1 MLSGHRSARRRR
13 GRNSRAARIAVPLA
27 IPMAL
32 GLTLG
37 VILAVSGGRA
47 TTIDQSALGSCAS
60 SNASAPAV
68 ADPTTSAPVS
78 PTPTQNAQNSQSAA
92 PWNYQYPTVPAWDPA
107 QGGQGWASQ
116 YADAA
121 SPDPTTSAPATTDPA
136 ASAPAV
142 PDPTTSAPAV
152 TDPTTSAPA
161 ATAPTTSAPAVTDP
175 TTSAPATT
183 APTAS
188 PAASATPCA
197 SATTNAVVPPAA
209 DFANGQTAFFQ
220 LGDLATNPVDGTGAA
235 INLNQTA
242 AQAATSMNCTLTVP
256 NRPLTAQGL
265 ATPYQL
271 GDGCTMQDAANEGA
285 FVEATI
291 LAPDGTVQIYD
302 PLVVTAGTTPA
313 VAPVPPTIT
322 RGSQVIVDIGS
333 NGNNLVLEGQGA
345 RQGHCV
351 DAYGQS
357 VIGQVSAC
365 NAVNFYRAAN
375 ALIAEGVLKV
385 PAIGTSSDGQPCLTV
400 RNFALVDQDQ
410 SDNVISAYLLNANG
424 QTAQDTAA
432 NAASMA
438 GATPVGNGSDDR
450 LLANFVDPANGC
462 TAFSAP
468 NSTDANGTSGSQA
481 LNELSASVNQTGT
494 IAVVPVNDEMT
505 LVGNAYSIAKTN
517 VYRSLVDQPLLAGNV
532 DPAQVAADYCQNLVN
547 TAPAHNQLDSAKDAN
562 FASPVPGTGNNL
574 ATFLAARLSASFGVL
589 GCANFGLTVPVTV
602 TVDGNGVATAAT
614 YNLAEQTAKGSTPA
628 GGSTA
633 TPDPSPSAT
642 PTGRGGWFSWGG
654 WSGLG
659 GNAGSWFLPRQRRG
673 HHEDITGM

>member
-60 SNASAPAV
+60 TNANAPAV

-78 PTPTQNAQNSQSAA
+78 PTPTQNAPRTPRTQN
-92 PWNYQYPTVPAWDPA
+92 A
-107 QGGQGWASQ
+107 QGRSLELSVPDRSRMGSGPEAIRAGSLSIAG
-116 YADAA
+116 YTAPADPTTSAPA
-121 SPDPTTSAPATTDPA
+121 TTDPTTSAPATTDPA
-136 ASAPAV
+136 ASPPASAAPCTSASA
-142 PDPTTSAPAV
+142 DPTTN
-152 TDPTTSAPA
+152 A
-161 ATAPTTSAPAVTDP
+161 A
-175 TTSAPATT
+175 
-183 APTAS
+183 
-188 PAASATPCA
+188 
-197 SATTNAVVPPAA
+197 VPPAA
-209 DFANGQTAFFQ
+209 TFANGQTAFFP
-220 LGDLATNPVDGTGAA
+220 LGDLATDPVDGTGAA
-235 INLNQTA
+235 IDLNQTA
-242 AQAATSMNCTLTVP
+242 AEAATSMNCTLTVP

-291 LAPDGTVQIYD
+291 LAPDGSVQIYD
-302 PLVVTAGTTPA
+302 PLVETAGTTPA
-313 VAPVPPTIT
+313 VAPVPPTIA

-351 DAYGQS
+351 DALGQS

-375 ALIAEGVLKV
+375 AMIADGVLKV
-385 PAIGTSSDGQPCLTV
+385 PAIGTSDDGQPCETV
-400 RNFALVDQDQ
+400 RNFALIDQDQ
-410 SDNVISAYLLNANG
+410 SDNVISTYLLNANG

-462 TAFSAP
+462 TAFSAT

-481 LNELSASVNQTGT
+481 LNELSARVNQTGT

-505 LVGNAYSIAKTN
+505 LVSNAYSIAKTN

-532 DPAQVAADYCQNLVN
+532 NPTQVAADYCQNMVN
-547 TAPAHNQLDSAKDAN
+547 IAPAHNQLDSARDAN
-562 FASPVPGTGNNL
+562 FASPVPGTGDNL
-574 ATFLAARLSASFGVL
+574 ATFMAARLSASFGVL
-589 GCANFGLTVPVTV
+589 GCTNFGLTDPATV

-614 YNLAEQTAKGSTPA
+614 YNLAQQAATGSTPA

-633 TPDPSPSAT
+633 TADPTPSAQPT
-642 PTGRGGWFSWGG
+642 P
-654 WSGLG
+654 
-659 GNAGSWFLPRQRRG
+659 
-673 HHEDITGM
+673 